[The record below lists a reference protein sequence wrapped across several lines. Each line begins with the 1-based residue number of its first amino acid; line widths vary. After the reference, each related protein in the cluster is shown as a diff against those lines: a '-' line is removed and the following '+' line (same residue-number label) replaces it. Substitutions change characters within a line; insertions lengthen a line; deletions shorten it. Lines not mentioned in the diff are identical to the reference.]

1 MNQFDII
8 IVGGGAAGFLQ
19 RILWKKIKTEKSQF

>member
-1 MNQFDII
+1 MNQDFDII

-19 RILWKKIKTEKSQF
+19 RLISWRKIRN